1 MRAFSSRATR
11 QALVLLFL
19 LFFSVACWAQDGL
32 SRVSAE
38 VASVYRTPSTGAE
51 RVTQVLLGDP
61 VKVQRIQGGWVEVVV
76 PDQYRTPEGYPGWML
91 ASDLVRSG
99 ASPTRQVTV
108 AYPEVHLRE
117 RPSPD
122 AEVVC
127 DAGMASR
134 LALSNNLQPV
144 DSQGDRWFAVQ
155 VPGLKRAAWVRARQ
169 VMEEKALQRGQGDVL
184 VDRARLFKGTPYLWG
199 GMTREGIDCSG
210 LTYTVYRL
218 HGVTLPR
225 DADQQFLVGARISRA
240 DLEPGDLVFFGA
252 DPSDITHV
260 GMYAGDGNFVQASS
274 GRGVVE
280 SKLFQGWYLDHYQ
293 GARRVLRDNPP
304 EKMVLVPDSSEGYR

>member
-1 MRAFSSRATR
+1 MPAASSRS
-11 QALVLLFL
+11 LVLVLFCS
-19 LFFSVACWAQDGL
+19 FFLGAACWAQESL

-38 VASVYRTPSTGAE
+38 VASVYRAPSTGAE

-61 VKVQRIQGGWVEVVV
+61 VKVKKISGNWVEVVV
-76 PDQYRTPEGYPGWML
+76 PDQYRSPEGYPGWMQ

-99 ASPTRQVTV
+99 ASPSRLVTV

-117 RPSPD
+117 RPSAE

-134 LALSNNLQPV
+134 LALSDNLQPA
-144 DSQGDRWFAVQ
+144 DSEGDQWLPVQ

-169 VMEEKALQRGQGDVL
+169 VMEEKALRRGQGEVL

-225 DADQQFLVGARISRA
+225 DADQQFLVGTKVSRQ

-252 DPSDITHV
+252 DSNDITHV
-260 GMYAGDGNFVQASS
+260 GMYAGNGNFVQASS

-280 SKLFQGWYLDHYQ
+280 SKLFQGWYLNHYQ
-293 GARRVLRDNPP
+293 GARRVLRDSPP
-304 EKMVLVPDSSEGYR
+304 EKMVLVPDSSEGSR